1 MTTLNQ
7 IQAVAAAHFEA
18 SGEDEAKGA
27 RWAAI
32 YLIACEVSALD
43 RIATACERITGVE
56 VQDDAVIG
64 EALRM
69 MDEVT

>member
-43 RIATACERITGVE
+43 RIANACERSECCT
-56 VQDDAVIG
+56 
-64 EALRM
+64 R
-69 MDEVT
+69 